1 MAESVIDRMGVWIG
15 QVALIHLFPLANPSA
30 ETLAKVD
37 AWLGRTTAPAAAQ
50 RYVLEGR
57 DDLRRALAAREI
69 N

>member
-1 MAESVIDRMGVWIG
+1 MAETVIDEMGVWIG
-15 QVALIHLFPLANPSA
+15 QNALIHLFPLPNPTA
-30 ETLAKVD
+30 ETLARVD
-37 AWLGRTTAPAAAQ
+37 AWLERTSAPAAAK